1 MSGKKSVKV
10 RKSTCWLTTGKLSY
24 LNSSLRNVLKDLSV
38 LGIVWL
44 KKSGKGKQLARRVCA
59 LILFLVLSSICEL
72 R

>member
-44 KKSGKGKQLARRVCA
+44 KNSGKGKQLGGC
-59 LILFLVLSSICEL
+59 VL
-72 R
+72 